1 MSSALTTSKNTKY
14 YINSVICILL
24 MLLGQ
29 LLPAMGQVTEL
40 GMHVLAIYAGLLYGW
55 STVGLIWPSFF
66 GLIVLGFSGYDK
78 VASLITSGFGNGTN
92 VYIML
97 ICIFSYF
104 VTSSG
109 VSDIIVKAIITRKFA
124 KGKPWVISW
133 LFQTAAYV
141 TALLISMTPAAII
154 VWGILCKYCQE
165 IGYKKSDKYPVMMI
179 IGVAQAALMG
189 YSVVPYHM
197 PAATLVGMAEESGA
211 NVGFVPFVVAAFL
224 IGYGSLMLYL
234 LAMKFIFRPDV
245 SKLEQ
250 EYDFG
255 STGKMT
261 PYQRKIFLS
270 VLVLIFAFFWQSAF
284 KTTMLGQFL
293 TKLGTSG
300 IILAL
305 LTVLAFFKKQ
315 DGTPFVD
322 MIEGTR
328 KGVAWPVF
336 YCLVIGMTIATA
348 LGSEDLGIKAQIL
361 YTLSPVLGSSGAR
374 ILLLTIAVTVILI
387 ATNFMG
393 NYSCAVI
400 MYTVCIQFAAAL
412 GISAGL
418 LACLLGVLANCS
430 IVFPSA
436 NPLAAMMHGMTDWV
450 KPKDIYKYSVPM
462 VLSCWICAILVS
474 FVLGTALF

>member
-78 VASLITSGFGNGTN
+78 VANLITSGFGNGTN

-133 LFQTAAYV
+133 LFLTAAYV
-141 TALLISMTPAAII
+141 TALLISMTPAAIF

-179 IGVAQAALMG
+179 VGVAQAALMG

-211 NVGFVPFVVAAFL
+211 NV
-224 IGYGSLMLYL
+224 
-234 LAMKFIFRPDV
+234 
-245 SKLEQ
+245 
-250 EYDFG
+250 
-255 STGKMT
+255 
-261 PYQRKIFLS
+261 
-270 VLVLIFAFFWQSAF
+270 
-284 KTTMLGQFL
+284 TMLGQFL